1 MRKIVLLSTLLVW
14 VTFLAACNTKK
25 PVVGI
30 ETWEPDTASV
40 GLVITDNPEENS
52 DSASVWLTVTDAPQ
66 DNDSNDTVLE
76 VQPSN

>member
-1 MRKIVLLSTLLVW
+1 MKKAILLSALLIW
-14 VTFLAACNTKK
+14 ASFLAACNTKK
-25 PVVGI
+25 PLVGV
-30 ETWEPDTASV
+30 EPGEPDTASV
-40 GLVITDNPEENS
+40 GLVITDNPEENG